1 MKEKRPAHLPGG
13 GDSANPVWASAQN
26 PTTLPAQQGIINIH
40 QLKGELPKLLLRAQA
55 QQRVWKKTPQDRD
68 TCVCRNCCR
77 QLRTSC
83 FTTVSSDT
91 EAVWSSWG
99 HGCYSALRLCQ
110 HNYSGRSALVQTSPN
125 ISAGKQFIATKQH
138 RRNLYNN
145 ADFRQGKG
153 PGHSRP
159 ARHH

>member
-26 PTTLPAQQGIINIH
+26 PTTLPAQQGIINTH

-77 QLRTSC
+77 QLWTSC

-91 EAVWSSWG
+91 EACGAAEGMVAIVLWG
-99 HGCYSALRLCQ
+99 CQ
-110 HNYSGRSALVQTSPN
+110 HNYSGRSALVQRSPN
-125 ISAGKQFIATKQH
+125 ISAAKQFIATKLH
-138 RRNLYNN
+138 RRNIYNN

-159 ARHH
+159 VRHH